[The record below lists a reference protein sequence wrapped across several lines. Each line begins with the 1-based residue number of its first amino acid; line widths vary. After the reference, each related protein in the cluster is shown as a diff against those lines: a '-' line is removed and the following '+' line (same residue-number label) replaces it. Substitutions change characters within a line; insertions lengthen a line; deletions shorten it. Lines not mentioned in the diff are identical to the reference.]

1 MCRIERTRVFKYHLK
16 DTQENLDMSSPNEPG
31 SFIDRNWQVLV
42 ILFGIAFVTLLV
54 SFHPVTW

>member
-1 MCRIERTRVFKYHLK
+1 
-16 DTQENLDMSSPNEPG
+16 MSSPNEPG